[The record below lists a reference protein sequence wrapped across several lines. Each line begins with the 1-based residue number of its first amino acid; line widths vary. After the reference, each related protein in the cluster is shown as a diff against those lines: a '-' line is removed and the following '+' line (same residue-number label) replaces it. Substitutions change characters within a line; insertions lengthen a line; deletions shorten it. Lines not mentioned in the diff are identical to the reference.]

1 MKQLSAFLPRLLVYT
16 PACSE
21 PLAEQALLDS
31 AIDFCERSCAIR
43 YTADP
48 IPVEEGVTDYV
59 LWAPTNDQTVT
70 RVLKVFLD
78 DHPIEAVMAEKRT
91 PVPDSPAYPSGYT
104 IIEDDLGLTIRLNQ
118 IPDKAYTLVAELALR
133 PTKTARHLDDQLYLN
148 WMDAVVN
155 GALARLYAVPGQP
168 FSNESSSMYYAM
180 KAAKLTNSARIE
192 GSYGRVRGSMAVK
205 PRPFM

>member
-16 PACSE
+16 PACPE
-21 PLAEQALLDS
+21 PLAEQALVDS
-31 AIDFCERSCAIR
+31 AIDFCERSCVIR
-43 YTADP
+43 YTTDP
-48 IPVEEGVTDYV
+48 ITVEAGSTDYV
-59 LWAPTNDQTVT
+59 LWAPNSDQTVT

-78 DHPIEAVMAEKRT
+78 DYPIEATMAEKRT
-91 PVPDSPAYPSGYT
+91 PVPDSPACPSGYT
-104 IIEDDLGLTIRLNQ
+104 VIEDDLGLTLRLNQ
-118 IPDKAYTLVAELALR
+118 IPDKSYTLIVELALR
-133 PTKTARHLDDQLYLN
+133 PTKTARRLDDQLYMN

-192 GSYGRVRGSMAVK
+192 SAYGRVRGSMAVRS
-205 PRPFM
+205 RPFM